1 MTTNPWLQP
10 PAADEYDPYYGT
22 YVSLVPPG
30 DFLVKARAQLNRV
43 TEFFSSLPA
52 EKAEHAY
59 APGKWTIKEVLAH
72 LIDTERVFG
81 YRALHFARGDAS
93 PLPGFDQDAWSPTTW
108 AAGRALPS
116 VLGEWQAVRR
126 ALLAFAEGLDP
137 ELLDRRGIASGR
149 EFSVR
154 APLFIVVGHVEYH
167 LAHLRE
173 HYL

>member
-1 MTTNPWLQP
+1 
-10 PAADEYDPYYGT
+10 
-22 YVSLVPPG
+22 
-30 DFLVKARAQLNRV
+30 
-43 TEFFSSLPA
+43 
-52 EKAEHAY
+52 
-59 APGKWTIKEVLAH
+59 PGKWTIKEVLAH

-108 AAGRALPS
+108 AAGRSLPS

-126 ALLAFAEGLDP
+126 AFLAFAEGLDP